1 MYFFFITAAFMIVA
15 GILAAA
21 GLIVS
26 RKPEAKELIDKLTP
40 YQGWLGIVLFCW
52 GIWDIISSFGTMTW
66 SFIFFLIYII
76 VGFLELILGFLLG
89 FGLITKFA
97 LSKNDEAKA
106 KGQMIRGKLAPFQ
119 GILGFL
125 AIIMAIVFLVSG
137 FMLIP

>member
-1 MYFFFITAAFMIVA
+1 MIVA

-26 RKPEAKELIDKLTP
+26 KKPEAKDLIDKLTP
-40 YQGWLGIVLFCW
+40 YQGWIGIVLFFW
-52 GIWDIISSFGTMTW
+52 GIFDIINAIGVLAWAGFV
-66 SFIFFLIYII
+66 FFLIYLI
-76 VGFLELILGFLLG
+76 VAILELLLGFLLG

-125 AIIMAIVFLVSG
+125 AIAMAIVFIVLG
-137 FMLIP
+137 FMFTP